1 MSDAARLACQM
12 VALVMA
18 TIVASSVE
26 GDGPVVAI
34 LMAVLFAFAVG
45 MLDPY
50 GIGGD
55 DDDSDDDDHAEE
67 GV

>member
-18 TIVASSVE
+18 TIGASSVE
-26 GDGPVVAI
+26 GDGRVVAI

-55 DDDSDDDDHAEE
+55 DDSDDDDHAEE